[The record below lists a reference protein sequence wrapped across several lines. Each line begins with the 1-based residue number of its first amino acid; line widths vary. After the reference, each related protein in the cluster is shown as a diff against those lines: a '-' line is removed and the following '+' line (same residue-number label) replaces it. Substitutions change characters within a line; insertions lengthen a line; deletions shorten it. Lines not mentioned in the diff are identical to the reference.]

1 MLAPTKH
8 TSIKYSVIY
17 IAGKILT
24 FLKKENI
31 IKYDD
36 LRELIVKEI
45 GIKAKNNIDFSL
57 TFLFAL
63 GKVEYIKE
71 IDVIS
76 IISDSN
82 EN

>member
-1 MLAPTKH
+1 MLTPTKH
-8 TSIKYSVIY
+8 TNIKYSVIY
-17 IAGKILT
+17 IAGKILV
-24 FLKKENI
+24 FLKKENL

-36 LRELIVKEI
+36 LKELIVKEI

-63 GKVEYIKE
+63 GKVEYLKE

-76 IISDSN
+76 IISDNN

>member
-8 TSIKYSVIY
+8 TNIKYSVIY
-17 IAGKILT
+17 IAGKILV
-24 FLKKENI
+24 FLKKENL

-36 LRELIVKEI
+36 LKELIVKEI
-45 GIKAKNNIDFSL
+45 GVKAKNNIDFSL

-63 GKVEYIKE
+63 GKLEYIKE

-76 IISDSN
+76 IISDNN

>member
-8 TSIKYSVIY
+8 TNIKYSVIY
-17 IAGKILT
+17 IAGKILA
-24 FLKKENI
+24 FLKKENL

-36 LRELIVKEI
+36 LKELIVKEI

-76 IISDSN
+76 IIGNNN

>member
-8 TSIKYSVIY
+8 TNIKYSVIY
-17 IAGKILT
+17 IAGKILA

-36 LRELIVKEI
+36 LRDLVVKEI

-63 GKVEYIKE
+63 GEVEYIKE

-76 IISDSN
+76 ITNDNN

>member
-8 TSIKYSVIY
+8 TNIKYSVIY
-17 IAGKILT
+17 IAGKILA

-36 LRELIVKEI
+36 LRDLIVKEI

-63 GKVEYIKE
+63 GKVEYIKD

-76 IISDSN
+76 IISDNN